1 MLDVLEKENLQE
13 NAKQVGDYLKEQLNE
28 LKKKRPLIGTF
39 YDTTFWHF
47 VTRVID
53 DQIITGDVRGQGLFL
68 GVELVRDKD
77 LTPADEETHVVVEEM
92 KNRGVLTALNGPYEN
107 VLRIKPPLCFNK

>member
-1 MLDVLEKENLQE
+1 
-13 NAKQVGDYLKEQLNE
+13 
-28 LKKKRPLIGTF
+28 
-39 YDTTFWHF
+39 
-47 VTRVID
+47 
-53 DQIITGDVRGQGLFL
+53 VRGLGLFL

-77 LTPADEETHVVVEEM
+77 LTPADAETHVVVEEM